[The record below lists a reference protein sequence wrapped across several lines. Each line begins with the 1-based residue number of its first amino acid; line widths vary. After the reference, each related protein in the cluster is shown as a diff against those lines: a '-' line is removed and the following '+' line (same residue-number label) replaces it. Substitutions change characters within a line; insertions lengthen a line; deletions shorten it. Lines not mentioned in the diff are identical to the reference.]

1 MSAEV
6 HSQDYQRM
14 AHLLRRAGFGADRET
29 VLACL
34 KEGFDATIHKLVHYD
49 EVLGPDTFKAM
60 EDRQLNDILV
70 QNNIAD
76 LQIWWLNRMV
86 QTDRPLQEKMTL
98 FWHGHFAT
106 AYSKVN
112 SARLMFQQNQL
123 FRRNA
128 VGNFHDLTLAV
139 SKDPAMIWYLDN
151 NTNRKGH
158 PNENYAREL
167 MELFTLGIGHYT
179 EQDVRES
186 ARAFTGWTFNRLTG
200 EYVFLPR
207 QHDDGIKTCLGQTGN
222 FNGDDIVNIIMQQP
236 SCAPFICTKL
246 FKFFIH
252 ENPTLEEVRPF
263 AEIFRKSN
271 YEIKPVLEAMF
282 RSPVFY
288 SEKAM
293 WSKVKSPTDF
303 VVSAVRATGAQV
315 PVRFLPAAMRAMN
328 QELFNPP
335 SVKGWDG
342 GLTWINTTTLMA
354 RFNFAMQLARLNEE
368 NQPLLASLE
377 QQIAENRLRDAE
389 AIVDYLAERVLHRPV
404 MEKTRDILVNYM
416 NTDRTGTYQPF
427 TIADTGRI
435 PPAKLMKVH
444 GLLHLILLTPEYQ
457 LV

>member
-1 MSAEV
+1 MSADI

-14 AHLLRRAGFGADRET
+14 AHLLRRAGFGADQET

-34 KEGFDATIHKLVHYD
+34 QEGFDATIHKLVHY
-49 EVLGPDTFKAM
+49 EEALGPNDLQTM
-60 EDRQLNDILV
+60 EDRQIGDILS

-76 LQIWWLNRMV
+76 LQVWWLNRMV

-123 FRRNA
+123 FRRHA
-128 VGNFHDLTLAV
+128 VGNFRDLTLAV

-179 EQDVRES
+179 EQDVREG

-200 EYVFLPR
+200 QFVFLPR
-207 QHDDGIKTCLGQTGN
+207 QHDDGIKTFLGRTGN
-222 FNGDDIVNIIMQQP
+222 FNGDDIVNILMEQP

-246 FKFFIH
+246 FKYFIH
-252 ENPTLEEVRPF
+252 ENPTPDEVRPF
-263 AEIFRKSN
+263 AEVFRRSN

-282 RSPVFY
+282 RSKVFY
-288 SEKAM
+288 SPKAM
-293 WSKVKSPTDF
+293 WSKVKSPTEF
-303 VVSAVRATGAQV
+303 VVSAVRSTGAQV
-315 PVRFLPAAMRAMN
+315 PVRFLPAAMRSMN

-342 GLTWINTTTLMA
+342 GLTWINTTTLMT

-377 QQIAENRLRDAE
+377 QQMADRQLKEPE
-389 AIVDYLAERVLHRPV
+389 QIVDYFTQRILHRPV
-404 MEKTRDILVNYM
+404 SPKTRTILVNYL
-416 NTDRTGTYQPF
+416 NTGRDGTPQTFTSNRTGRTPYE
-427 TIADTGRI
+427 
-435 PPAKLMKVH
+435 KLMKIH
-444 GLLHLILLTPEYQ
+444 GLLHLVLLTPEYQ